1 MQEELQ
7 KLVSEAQAEIADAR
21 DLKSLD
27 DVRVKYLGKKGSIT
41 GMMKQLGKL
50 SPEERPK
57 AGQVIN
63 VAKQDIQQAIEARKD
78 NLQNEALNARL
89 SGETI
94 DVTLPGRRNDFGGLH
109 PVTRTMERIEDLF
122 LQMGFEVAEGPE
134 IEDDFHNFEALN
146 IPESHPARAMHDTF
160 YFDEN
165 TLLRTHTSPVQVR
178 TRQEKQP
185 PLKVI
190 APGRVYRC
198 DSDLTHTPMFH
209 QVEGL
214 MVDEKVTFTDLKAIL
229 IDFLHTNNI
238 LLFD

>member
-7 KLVSEAQAEIADAR
+7 KLVSEAQSEIAAAS

-50 SPEERPK
+50 SVEERPK

-78 NLQNEALNARL
+78 NLQNEALNAKL

-94 DVTLPGRRNDFGGLH
+94 DVTLPGRRNNFGGLH

-122 LQMGFEVAEGPE
+122 VQMGF
-134 IEDDFHNFEALN
+134 
-146 IPESHPARAMHDTF
+146 
-160 YFDEN
+160 
-165 TLLRTHTSPVQVR
+165 
-178 TRQEKQP
+178 
-185 PLKVI
+185 
-190 APGRVYRC
+190 
-198 DSDLTHTPMFH
+198 
-209 QVEGL
+209 
-214 MVDEKVTFTDLKAIL
+214 
-229 IDFLHTNNI
+229 FL
-238 LLFD
+238 